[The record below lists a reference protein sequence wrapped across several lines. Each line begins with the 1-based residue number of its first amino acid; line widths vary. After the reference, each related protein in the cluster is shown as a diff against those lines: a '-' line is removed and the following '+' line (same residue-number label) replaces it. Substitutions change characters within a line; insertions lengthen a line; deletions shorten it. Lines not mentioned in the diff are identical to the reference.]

1 MSPLQEQGV
10 THEKLISLKEA
21 AELCEYSQEYLS
33 LRSRQGKLKAK
44 KIGRTWMTT
53 KSLLD
58 EYINSTKEYFNNLN
72 DAGESE
78 DQEAVLKNNQYD
90 DRLLGKKGPALAS
103 QELTPSFFKKTS
115 AVYQGF
121 LGRTEKLSQSVIDSG
136 SVFYSQTKGTVSNR
150 PKLALAIASA
160 FVLATLTAFNST
172 AMFKGYGRLATSLGE
187 AWSSAPENA
196 QWGVDALKIETKKT
210 LALAGSE
217 LSNIFDKTPEVW
229 EKALKQKKK
238 LGVSAKTDTDIYRC
252 KKGLAS
258 FNGKLVSALASREKS
273 FLGDALFVTKKNKR
287 QLARVPF
294 SLEIGK
300 IKAGAKEIPDELALK
315 AVELPQT
322 TFEATLAI
330 FGGLNNFGGKVGDYQ
345 QLNENLK
352 TKFNLANRRAWED
365 FKAAWLNGPRNL
377 AETGNS
383 ALQNIKLAFQKS
395 WGKQNLAGQKGG
407 KTQKNTEKIK
417 LTSGTNDV
425 WQTVTGGL
433 NDGARKVSSSVIRAA
448 RGIENAIFTKIG
460 QGIYAWLE
468 RGQQPFVPVGQRIA
482 ENNRVDLSG
491 LWQEIDKIKKLAQ
504 DQVVIKRLVTQQV
517 TENLINK
524 KTEIVQVVKELVPG
538 PAGPQGLQGP
548 AGPPGPTGQGSVTNI
563 IQGSGGNS
571 YYYSGSQVFNG
582 DIIGTSISVSKD
594 GAVGRDFGVAGSTSL
609 GRSGSDILT
618 VKAKSDFY
626 GPTTI
631 NDSLT
636 ASGPVSFGGKL
647 NVTGATSLSNNLS
660 VLGNLTASGTSN
672 FENITIDGTG
682 NKIFLVR
689 KDNNAGDVFAVS
701 TSGGYS
707 DFINPG
713 SGSYLRVLHNG
724 TNASLASSL
733 GLINLGTSVASTH
746 SLGTGDVLAGGKFET
761 SGAAYFDSTAS
772 VTSTFEA
779 GNDYLRVD
787 GTTGAV
793 TFGANASHSFN
804 GGLNINRSLTVGN
817 NLSVLGNLTASGTSN
832 FENITIDGT
841 GNKIF
846 LVRKDNNAGDVF
858 AVSTSGGYSD
868 FINPGSGSYLRV
880 LHNGTNA
887 SLASSLGLINLGT
900 SVASTHSLGT
910 GDVLAGGKFETSGAA
925 YFDST
930 ASVTSTFEAGNDY
943 LRVDGTTGAV
953 TFGANASHSF
963 NGGLNI
969 NRSLT
974 VGGSITMG
982 TTNTNYL
989 TVNGTLNSHL
999 IPALNN
1005 TYDLGSTSYYY
1016 RNVYAKTL
1024 IANNIS
1030 AAGTNIAG
1038 TTAETFALNTDNVTA
1053 DTEDSSFIFT
1063 RGSVTPNATI
1073 KWNSAIHQIE
1083 FNQNVWIQDG
1093 TPTTGATLFTIKA
1106 GAGQGANNLTR
1117 WLNYSGQPLGV
1128 FTASGSF
1135 GVYDSAPEA
1144 RLAVTGS
1151 GTYDL
1156 LNLTSFGG
1164 AKGDLLTVTS
1174 LGNVGI
1180 GTTAPVSKLELLN
1193 STASSTFTITASSAA
1208 TYDPM
1213 ILFRNS
1219 VNGTKQNLFSLG
1231 VDTSDTGPIDVGK
1244 FKLAYGGSLGASNLI
1259 TVTSGGYMGIGTT
1272 TPDTNLTVTAAGAL
1286 GFYGR
1291 SHLKSSANGYLTLL
1305 NNAETDFS
1313 MLRFGGLTS
1322 AFPGIKKNGTELQVR
1337 LADDSGFGNF
1347 QAGQGTFNG
1356 NIIASATANVDVVL
1370 KSLSATG
1377 DDGKFVL
1384 RSSSAYDSFN
1394 ILNGAGSNLLA
1405 MTSAGYMSLGTATPG
1420 TTKLT
1425 VQQTSTGNIVD
1436 FKNSSVS
1443 SIFTIANSG
1452 NITVAGAI
1460 AYSGSGK
1467 PKRTIVLTADGA
1479 TVPTTGGATQ
1489 TKVDGTNHSYY
1500 VLDCNDSAS
1509 NAAYWHWTMPGAYD
1523 AGTVNV
1529 TLYWEA
1535 AATSGNVVWD
1545 IQTAGVSPNVAQN
1558 IDPTLGAAQAV
1569 TTTVA
1574 AGANNLVTSVIS
1586 NWTTGWHTGDYIV
1599 FKAYR
1604 DGAAVG
1610 DTMTGNARL
1619 VKVKIE
1625 YYASTESD

>member
-804 GGLNINRSLTVGN
+804 GGLNINRSLTVG
-817 NLSVLGNLTASGTSN
+817 
-832 FENITIDGT
+832 
-841 GNKIF
+841 
-846 LVRKDNNAGDVF
+846 
-858 AVSTSGGYSD
+858 
-868 FINPGSGSYLRV
+868 
-880 LHNGTNA
+880 
-887 SLASSLGLINLGT
+887 
-900 SVASTHSLGT
+900 
-910 GDVLAGGKFETSGAA
+910 
-925 YFDST
+925 
-930 ASVTSTFEAGNDY
+930 
-943 LRVDGTTGAV
+943 
-953 TFGANASHSF
+953 
-963 NGGLNI
+963 
-969 NRSLT
+969 
-974 VGGSITMG
+974 GSITMG

-1384 RSSSAYDSFN
+1384 RSSSSYDSFN